1 MSTLQEQRRAEMDA
15 KNFIFM
21 EGYYYALAR
30 ISDSM
35 ILGHARRACV
45 AMDFA
50 GLYLE
55 NGHTDTA
62 YTFSRDCLEA
72 IWTEYAHRI
81 GIGNWQSYA
90 DCQLVRFR
98 QFVSR

>member
-1 MSTLQEQRRAEMDA
+1 MSTTQEQRKATMDA
-15 KNFIFM
+15 KNEIFL

-30 ISDSM
+30 ISNSM

-45 AMDFA
+45 ALDFA
-50 GLYLE
+50 GLYLASGYSE
-55 NGHTDTA
+55 DG
-62 YTFSRDCLEA
+62 LGG

-90 DCQLVRFR
+90 DCQLIRFR
-98 QFVSR
+98 QFVGR